1 VDTLELAG
9 ESPEFRGHHT
19 DLRSRPEGETDGG
32 PVGPITPARPPRP
45 EEGRATPMSMV
56 SPEFTKE
63 KTMNTPERT
72 IGEIVAGDYRT
83 AKVFESH
90 KIDFCCGGNVA
101 LAAACKAKGI
111 DLATITRALD
121 AVKSEPVER
130 SQNYASWELPFLADY
145 IINAHHTY
153 LKENTGQIAAY
164 AHKIAS
170 VHGVHHPE
178 VVEIATIFD
187 RIATD
192 MEVHLREEEE
202 VFFPAIKRAHASRKA
217 GSALA
222 TKDIATIKTSLMKL
236 SHEHEVIG
244 DAVHTIRH
252 LAKEYAI
259 PGDVCNTFVVT
270 YQKLKEFE
278 DDLHKH
284 VHLENNILFLK
295 AAQL

>member
-1 VDTLELAG
+1 
-9 ESPEFRGHHT
+9 
-19 DLRSRPEGETDGG
+19 
-32 PVGPITPARPPRP
+32 
-45 EEGRATPMSMV
+45 
-56 SPEFTKE
+56 
-63 KTMNTPERT
+63 MNTSERT
-72 IGEIVAGDYRT
+72 IGEIVADDYRT

-101 LAAACKAKGI
+101 LAAVCKTRGI
-111 DLATITRALD
+111 DLAAITRALD
-121 AVKSEPVER
+121 AVKSEPIER
-130 SQNYASWELPFLADY
+130 SRNYASWELPFLADY

-170 VHGVHHPE
+170 VHSTHHPE

-187 RIATD
+187 TIAAD
-192 MEVHLREEEE
+192 MADHLREEEE
-202 VFFPAIKRAHASRKA
+202 VLFPAIKRAHATRKA
-217 GSALA
+217 GSAPA
-222 TKDIATIKTSLMKL
+222 AKDIETVKTSLRKL

-244 DAVHTIRH
+244 DAIHTIRH

-284 VHLENNILFLK
+284 AHLENNILFLK